1 MNAKEI
7 LERKGYDVATITPDK
22 TIKDAMSELIGKK
35 VGSLVVVDSGDTVV
49 GIITE
54 RDIFRLGYRENCRIL
69 DIRVSDVMT
78 KDVIIA
84 LPDDDHDYLRNL
96 ITENRIR
103 HLPVMDQGKLL
114 GLISIGD
121 VLRTASAE
129 MHVTVRF
136 LKDYI
141 SGAYPR

>member
-1 MNAKEI
+1 MNARAI
-7 LERKGYDVATITPDK
+7 LEEKGYEVTTIQPDR
-22 TIKDAMSELIGKK
+22 TIKEAMATLIDKR
-35 VGSLVVVDSGDTVV
+35 VGSLVVTDTKGAVV
-49 GIITE
+49 GIVTE
-54 RDIFRLGYRENCRIL
+54 RDIFRLAHRTACRML
-69 DIRVSDVMT
+69 DSKVSDVMT

-84 LPDDDHDYLRNL
+84 LPDDELDYLRSL

-121 VLRTASAE
+121 VLRRETHE

-136 LKDYI
+136 LKEYI
-141 SGAYPR
+141 AGSYPR